1 MPFYR
6 LNKEYIQQG
15 IYMPRTETPREVINT
30 SKKNQTD
37 STGAAIRYPLDID
50 KAHVKVF
57 LTPYLVKRSPEEKAA
72 VNNTARQYETDAPED
87 AAAVSKSGSGI
98 RVTSDLL
105 TGGTRAVPTVS
116 STVVAGQTIIL
127 PVPEQ
132 IQDKL
137 SISYS
142 AMDLGVSA
150 AMFQAGQ
157 DLGTQDSAPAMKGMG
172 AYIGRNAV
180 AQFSQELG
188 AIFSLLSSNV
198 PNPYSTLLFKNV
210 EQRNFDFSYTF
221 SPTSNDESREL
232 RRLINSLRYLSLPRE
247 DGYFLEFPHEFELSF
262 VGTDYLFAMSR
273 GYITDLQASYGSSGG
288 IAFFDETS
296 APQMVKVSFT
306 FREIYPLNKTLID
319 LSNSASM
326 KPGVEGNFGEQVD
339 TQISRQRKIN
349 QAEEAENRAR
359 EEAAKKADLAGFDPK
374 TVNNPKV

>member
-1 MPFYR
+1 M
-6 LNKEYIQQG
+6 
-15 IYMPRTETPREVINT
+15 
-30 SKKNQTD
+30 
-37 STGAAIRYPLDID
+37 
-50 KAHVKVF
+50 
-57 LTPYLVKRSPEEKAA
+57 
-72 VNNTARQYETDAPED
+72 
-87 AAAVSKSGSGI
+87 
-98 RVTSDLL
+98 
-105 TGGTRAVPTVS
+105 
-116 STVVAGQTIIL
+116 
-127 PVPEQ
+127 
-132 IQDKL
+132 
-137 SISYS
+137 
-142 AMDLGVSA
+142 
-150 AMFQAGQ
+150 
-157 DLGTQDSAPAMKGMG
+157 
-172 AYIGRNAV
+172 
-180 AQFSQELG
+180 
-188 AIFSLLSSNV
+188 
-198 PNPYSTLLFKNV
+198 FKNV

-273 GYITDLQASYGSSGG
+273 GYITDLQATYGASGG

>member
-15 IYMPRTETPREVINT
+15 IYMPRTETPRDVINK
-30 SKKNQTD
+30 SKSAQTD
-37 STGAAIRYPLDID
+37 STSAAIRYPLDID
-50 KAHVKVF
+50 RAHVKVY

-72 VNNTARQYETDAPED
+72 VNNTAKQYETDAPQD
-87 AAAVSKSGSGI
+87 AESVAKSGSGLN
-98 RVTSDLL
+98 VTSDLL
-105 TGGTRAVPTVS
+105 TGGTRAIPTVS
-116 STVVAGQTIIL
+116 SKIVAGQTIVL

-157 DLGTQDSAPAMKGMG
+157 DLGTSDAAPATKGMG

-180 AQFSQELG
+180 SQFNQELG
-188 AIFSLLSSNV
+188 AIFSLLASNV

-273 GYITDLQASYGSSGG
+273 GYITDLQATYGASGG
-288 IAFFDETS
+288 IAFFDETA
-296 APQMVKVSFT
+296 APQMVKLSFT

-326 KPGVEGNFGEQVD
+326 KPGVKGNFGDEVD
-339 TQISRQRKIN
+339 TFVSREGKAEQAGEAEKKL
-349 QAEEAENRAR
+349 AEEQATK
-359 EEAAKKADLAGFDPK
+359 AALNSFDPMSI
-374 TVNNPKV
+374 NNPKV

>member
-15 IYMPRTETPREVINT
+15 IYMPRTETPRDVINK
-30 SKKNQTD
+30 SKTAQTD
-37 STGAAIRYPLDID
+37 STGPAIRYPLDID
-50 KAHVKVF
+50 RAHVKVY
-57 LTPYLVKRSPEEKAA
+57 LTPYIVKRSPEEKAA
-72 VNNTARQYETDAPED
+72 VNKTAAQYETDAPQD
-87 AAAVSKSGSGI
+87 AESVAKSGNGI
-98 RVTSDLL
+98 NVTSDLL
-105 TGGTRAVPTVS
+105 TGGVRAVPTVNS
-116 STVVAGQTIIL
+116 KVTAGKTIIL

-142 AMDLGVSA
+142 AMDLGVSG

-157 DLGTQDSAPAMKGMG
+157 DLGTSDAAAADKGMG

-180 AQFSQELG
+180 SQFSQELG
-188 AIFSLLSSNV
+188 AIFSLIAQNT

-273 GYITDLQASYGSSGG
+273 GYITDLQTTYGASGG
-288 IAFFDETS
+288 IAFFDETA
-296 APQMVKVSFT
+296 APQMVKLSFT

-326 KPGVEGNFGEQVD
+326 KPGVEGNFGEEVQTERGWQD
-339 TQISRQRKIN
+339 QEPQSPPQSNTANLNS
-349 QAEEAENRAR
+349 
-359 EEAAKKADLAGFDPK
+359 FDPMSI
-374 TVNNPKV
+374 NNPKV

>member
-15 IYMPRTETPREVINT
+15 IYMARSETPREVIDA
-30 SKKNQTD
+30 SKKSQND
-37 STGAAIRYPLDID
+37 STSAAIRYPLDIER
-50 KAHVKVF
+50 AHVKVF

-105 TGGTRAVPTVS
+105 TGGTRAVPTVNS
-116 STVVAGQTIIL
+116 KVVAGQTIIL

-273 GYITDLQASYGSSGG
+273 GYITDLQATYGASGG

-326 KPGVEGNFGEQVD
+326 KPGVKGNFGEQVD

-374 TVNNPKV
+374 TINDPKG

>member
-1 MPFYR
+1 
-6 LNKEYIQQG
+6 
-15 IYMPRTETPREVINT
+15 MPRSETPREVINT

-37 STGAAIRYPLDID
+37 STSAAIRYPLDIER
-50 KAHVKVF
+50 AHVKVF

-116 STVVAGQTIIL
+116 SKVVPGQTIIL

-232 RRLINSLRYLSLPRE
+232 RKLINSLRYLSLPRE